1 MRESETQG
9 PVSAMMQSAGAR
21 GGTYEPNKSDILARL
36 AEAERQISALC
47 SRSQAEMGTD
57 KDVDFT
63 DPSDFSEVWNLNTM
77 TVATCK
83 AMVVWPK
90 DHIWNPD
97 DRVFEPALDLSTST
111 NSKNFKDRRK
121 IIWSHVASLVPAILA
136 F

>member
-1 MRESETQG
+1 MRESATQG
-9 PVSAMMQSAGAR
+9 PVV
-21 GGTYEPNKSDILARL
+21 GGRNEPDKSDIFARL

-90 DHIWNPD
+90 DHIWNPEN
-97 DRVFEPALDLSTST
+97 RVFEPAADLSTST
-111 NSKNFKDRRK
+111 KSKSFKDRRK
-121 IIWSHVASLVPAILA
+121 IIWSHVLSLVRPFCLLYTTQNDTPR
-136 F
+136 